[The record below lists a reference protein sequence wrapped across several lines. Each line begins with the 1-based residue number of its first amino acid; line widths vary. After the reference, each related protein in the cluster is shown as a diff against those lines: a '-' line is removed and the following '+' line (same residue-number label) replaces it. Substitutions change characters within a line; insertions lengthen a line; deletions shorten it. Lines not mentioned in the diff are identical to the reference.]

1 LATNNLSS
9 LASLGSQLMRILF
22 FNPGEPIYFNKFFGV
37 IPSDSK
43 NEFFD
48 MALYFD
54 KELSDSL
61 SKFHLDPFKLL

>member
-1 LATNNLSS
+1 
-9 LASLGSQLMRILF
+9 MRILF